1 MLEIWLEFEHTS
13 ECRFSSEYFRKA
25 NSHAVK
31 WNEVKWLSWQHF
43 PFYSLCWKDIEL
55 LIDFIFITSAVWWKK
70 KKTPAG
76 HGLDVSQ
83 TLHALPFLHLSLRHT
98 LSLWYVCSFSL
109 AYNFFSFS
117 LSLSLTHALSLSLTV
132 SLSLPCLFPYTGMEG
147 GGRKRTSGHPN
158 LEDSLRKRGEEVRP
172 QC

>member
-31 WNEVKWLSWQHF
+31 WDEVKWLSGQHF

-55 LIDFIFITSAVWWKK
+55 LVYFIFITSAVWWKK
-70 KKTPAG
+70 KKPSRSLTG
-76 HGLDVSQ
+76 CNTDSSCSS
-83 TLHALPFLHLSLRHT
+83 LPP
-98 LSLWYVCSFSL
+98 
-109 AYNFFSFS
+109 S
-117 LSLSLTHALSLSLTV
+117 LSVYLTHALSLFLTQTI
-132 SLSLPCLFPYTGMEG
+132 SLSFPCLFPYTGIEG
-147 GGRKRTSGHPN
+147 GGGKRTSGHPN
-158 LEDSLRKRGEEVRP
+158 LGDSLRKKGEEVRP